1 MLELFRNTH
10 GEKTTTTTKKT
21 QHEPRHCVPKT
32 QVVRL
37 RLEGSI
43 RILAQLSSLENTPD
57 NLDLNG
63 FPPPPTPLYLI
74 RFIYFPLSYITNCNS
89 SAYLLICLLSARVV
103 CYSDIYPK
111 CMLNKYLLE
120 GREKKR

>member
-1 MLELFRNTH
+1 MV
-10 GEKTTTTTKKT
+10 KKQQQQQKKT

-74 RFIYFPLSYITNCNS
+74 RFISLLAISQTVILLLI
-89 SAYLLICLLSARVV
+89 YLFICLLSARVV